1 MLVSMNWINDFVDL
15 SGLNTEDLIRKFTL
29 STAEV
34 EDIFY
39 KGTDTYGVVVAKV
52 LSVEK
57 HPDSKKLHLL
67 KIDRGDKIVDCVC
80 GAPNVRENMLV
91 AFAKEGASVCGNA
104 IVKATI
110 AGYPS
115 EGMCCSEAELGI
127 SDSNDGI
134 IDLTDC
140 GCALGTDIKEI
151 YPIDD
156 IVFEV
161 DNKSLTNRPDLWG
174 HYGIAREFAAL
185 SGRELKPL
193 EMHDCKQYSNLP
205 KVDIEIKDTERCR
218 RYSGLK
224 ISNVTRRK
232 SPAEIRVRLF
242 YCGMRAINLIAD
254 LTNYLMLEMGQPM
267 HAFDMRRVSKVEV
280 ARFDKEFEFQTL
292 DGNMRKITP
301 ETLMICSNGEPVG
314 VAGVMGGQASKIEDD
329 TTSFLLES
337 ANFDGVGIRKTM
349 AAFSLRTDAGA
360 RYEKMLDPE
369 LTVAAIERLL
379 FLLMRA
385 DSGVEVI
392 SSLTDCY
399 PTPYEKRTIVFDK
412 KYVDRYTGIEIS
424 NEQIEKTLRALGF
437 GVERSGDEFKV
448 SVPTWRAT
456 KDVTIAADI
465 IEEITRIYGYDNF
478 NIQTSCAALRPTSRD
493 AREKTEYKAKDILVK
508 KFNLHE
514 VHSYIWCEYDK
525 FKALGLPIEEN
536 PKIINSVTAD
546 NDVLRKSMSPTLL
559 TILNDN
565 KAFDDEFGI
574 FEAGHVVDGLDAE
587 GRCKEKK
594 MLGIAMM
601 SKTRSEEEMYLH
613 VRNIVATLSE
623 HIFHRGLKFENIEPQ
638 QLWQHPR
645 NTARVSCGGTIIGYI
660 AAVHPTVKN
669 HIDRKAAVVCAEIN
683 LDMFSATEMQTIR
696 YCEPSKFPGIDFDL
710 TLLTKSNK
718 YAKIDEVINDVGC
731 KNLKAAELVDIY
743 GAGAERSVTI
753 RLKFSSDD
761 KTLTRE
767 EVQPVVD
774 CIIANLAENDIRLKI

>member
-1 MLVSMNWINDFVDL
+1 MLVSMNWVNDFVDL
-15 SGLNTEDLIRKFTL
+15 GGLNTEDLIRKFTL

-91 AFAKEGASVCGNA
+91 AFAKEGSSVCGNP
-104 IVKATI
+104 IIKATV

-115 EGMCCSEAELGI
+115 EGMCCSESELGI
-127 SDSNDGI
+127 SDNNDGI

-140 GCALGTDIKEI
+140 GYALGTDIKEI
-151 YPIDD
+151 FPIDD

-174 HYGIAREFAAL
+174 HYGIAREFSAL
-185 SGRELKPL
+185 SGRPLKPL
-193 EMHDCKQYSNLP
+193 ELHDCTKYSNLP
-205 KVDIEIKDTERCR
+205 KVDIEIKDKERCR

-224 ISNVTRRK
+224 ISNVTERK
-232 SPAEIRVRLF
+232 SPAKMRVRLF

-267 HAFDMRRVSKVEV
+267 HAFDMRKVSKVEV

-301 ETLMICSNGEPVG
+301 ETLMICSNGKPVG
-314 VAGVMGGQASKIEDD
+314 VAGVMGGQDSKIEDD
-329 TTSFLLES
+329 TTAFLLES

-349 AAFSLRTDAGA
+349 AAFSLRTDAGV

-369 LTVAAIERLL
+369 MTVAAIERFIYLL
-379 FLLMRA
+379 LQN
-385 DSGVEVI
+385 DKNVEII

-399 PTPYEKRTIVFDK
+399 PTPYEKITVTFNK
-412 KYVDRYTGIEIS
+412 QYVDKYTGIEIS
-424 NEQIEKTLRALGF
+424 NEQIEKTLKALGF
-437 GVERSGDEFKV
+437 GVERTNDDFAV
-448 SVPTWRAT
+448 AVPTWRAT

-478 NIQTSCAALRPTSRD
+478 NIQTSTAALHPT
-493 AREKTEYKAKDILVK
+493 ARSVAEKAEYKAKDILVK

-525 FKALGLPIEEN
+525 FKALELPIEEN

-565 KAFDDEFGI
+565 KSFDDDFGI
-574 FEAGHVVDGLDAE
+574 FEAGHVVDGLDNQ

-594 MLGIAMM
+594 VLGIALM
-601 SKTRSEEEMYLH
+601 SKTRSEEELYIH
-613 VRNIVATLSE
+613 VRNIVATLAQQ
-623 HIFHRGLKFENIEPQ
+623 IFHKSLNFENIQPQ

-645 NTARVSCGGTIIGYI
+645 NTAQISYGGTNIGFM
-660 AAVHPTVKN
+660 AAIHPTIKN
-669 HIDRKAAVVCAEIN
+669 HIDKKAAVVCAEIN
-683 LDMFSATEMQTIR
+683 LDMFSTIGTQTIK

-718 YAKIDEVINDVGC
+718 YAKIDEVLDDINC
-731 KNLKAAELVDIY
+731 ENLKAVEFVDIY
-743 GAGAERSVTI
+743 GAGADRSVTI
-753 RLKFSSDD
+753 RLKFSSNE

-767 EVQPVVD
+767 EIQPVVD
-774 CIIANLAENDIRLKI
+774 NIISGLAANGINLKA